1 MAFYPAVQAP
11 AKSEVALD
19 YAVEAP
25 GIIALMESGC
35 PSGYKVA
42 GIATGEPL
50 PKAHICGIRLA
61 GRDCP
66 DGMSAVYDRVVAE
79 RQACEA
85 AVACVTDK
93 TLQGEYTAELTKA
106 CPVVDTTKWLTGM
119 KAVYKVSTWPDLR
132 TKIVESKP
140 VAVAEAPVEE
150 PIEKP

>member
-1 MAFYPAVQAP
+1 MAFYPAVPAP

-19 YAVEAP
+19 YATEAP

-35 PSGYKVA
+35 PSNYKCE
-42 GIATGEPL
+42 GIATGDPL

-61 GRDCP
+61 GRDAGE
-66 DGMSAVYDRVVAE
+66 GMSQVYDRVVAE

-85 AVACVTDK
+85 AVALVTDK

-132 TKIVESKP
+132 AKIVESKP
-140 VAVAEAPVEE
+140 VAVAEE
-150 PIEKP
+150 PIIEEKP